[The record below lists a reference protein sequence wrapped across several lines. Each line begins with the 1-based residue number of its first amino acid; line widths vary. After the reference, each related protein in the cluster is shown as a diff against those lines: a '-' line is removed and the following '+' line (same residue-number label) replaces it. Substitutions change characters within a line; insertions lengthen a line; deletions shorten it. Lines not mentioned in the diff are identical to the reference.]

1 MSWIATAVVI
11 TGVSAGIGAYS
22 AYEQGKQ
29 AEKMAEYN
37 AAVEHNNALQAQM
50 EAQVAAKTKRKEAE
64 AMNKRQRALYA
75 KAGVVNE
82 GTPLEVLAETAMDME
97 LEALE
102 IERFGKVTAQK
113 HRDQAA
119 IDIYSGKSAK
129 RAGTLN
135 AGETLL
141 SGLGSMAKMNTKP
154 TVKSGGN
161 PGIFCWV
168 AREVYPDD
176 RWMDF
181 RLWLFTQAPEWL
193 FETYGKHG
201 EAFAQWIKPHG
212 NLKKIIRK
220 AMDLAVGG

>member
-1 MSWIATAVVI
+1 MAWIATAVAI
-11 TGVSAGIGAYS
+11 TAVGTGLSAYG

-37 AAVEHNNALQAQM
+37 AAVERNNALQAQM
-50 EAQVAAKTKRKEAE
+50 EAQVAAKAKRKEAE

-75 KAGVVNE
+75 KAGVVAGE

-119 IDIYSGKSAK
+119 IDIYSGKAAK

-135 AGETLL
+135 AGATLL
-141 SGLGSMAKMNTKP
+141 SGLGSMAEMGAMAKMNTKP
-154 TVKSGGN
+154 TVKPTVKPAGG
-161 PGIFCWV
+161 
-168 AREVYPDD
+168 
-176 RWMDF
+176 
-181 RLWLFTQAPEWL
+181 
-193 FETYGKHG
+193 
-201 EAFAQWIKPHG
+201 
-212 NLKKIIRK
+212 
-220 AMDLAVGG
+220 